1 MKVNSEKT
9 LKKKTDSK
17 NRELYN
23 LTFNKES
30 DGCWYIDLPNWPF
43 SHHNLMMV
51 EGADDLCEFLSDDG
65 RRVTVGVAYSDR
77 PFDVAGCFELERTK
91 HSLTGGADY
100 NVNGLDGFD
109 RKIWLCPVTLFVF
122 KCYPKYIY
130 IKKR

>member
-77 PFDVAGCFELERTK
+77 PFDVAGCFELE
-91 HSLTGGADY
+91 
-100 NVNGLDGFD
+100 
-109 RKIWLCPVTLFVF
+109 IWLCPVTLFVF